1 MSTKDIF
8 HSASVMSDIVLTRDL
23 QHTLGHPCPT
33 PVSPSL
39 HLMWDRMSSTTAM
52 ESVSCL
58 SRTVLASCSI
68 ILCSSAL
75 SAIVSMLSARN
86 SVHCGQS

>member
-1 MSTKDIF
+1 MSTRDIF

-23 QHTLGHPCPT
+23 QHTMGHPCST
-33 PVSPSL
+33 PVSVSPSL

-86 SVHCGQS
+86 SVH